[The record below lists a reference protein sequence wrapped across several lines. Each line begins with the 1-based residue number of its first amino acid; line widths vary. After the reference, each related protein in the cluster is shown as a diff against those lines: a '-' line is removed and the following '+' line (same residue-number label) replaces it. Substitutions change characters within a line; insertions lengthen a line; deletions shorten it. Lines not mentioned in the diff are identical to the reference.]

1 MNEGLTGLSN
11 RNEVLAVGLV
21 WRLARR
27 RFSAAHEVRDEQ
39 RNLIRRGIEREMPAI
54 HDVHFG
60 LRHIAAIGFRLRG
73 VE

>member
-1 MNEGLTGLSN
+1 MNGGFTGLSN
-11 RNEVLAVGLV
+11 TNEVLAVRLV

-27 RFSAAHEVRDEQ
+27 RFSAAHEVRDEL
-39 RNLIRRGIEREMPAI
+39 RNLIRRGIEREVPAV

-60 LRHIAAIGFRLRG
+60 LWHIAAIGFRLRG